1 MLVIIETVMHPV
13 LTDTIRMY
21 YLAFS
26 LPLVLITFL
35 PLMVQAWWLLAGG
48 VQTSINDNSASS
60 VPGFHQ
66 NIH

>member
-35 PLMVQAWWLLAGG
+35 PGGWLLVAGG